1 MKSDAILVYLIKTT
15 PKKVKNE
22 HALASLVNVKER
34 DIAIFSFCVVSLPKE
49 RGEARIQCLK
59 PLLSPLFSAADE
71 KKFPMVE
78 QIGRGGDGGRR
89 KFLR

>member
-1 MKSDAILVYLIKTT
+1 MHYVNLIITT
-15 PKKVKNE
+15 PKNVT
-22 HALASLVNVKER
+22 ALGKRQGER
-34 DIAIFSFCVVSLPKE
+34 DVVIFIFCVASLPKE

-78 QIGRGGDGGRR
+78 QIGKGGDGGRR
-89 KFLR
+89 KFLG